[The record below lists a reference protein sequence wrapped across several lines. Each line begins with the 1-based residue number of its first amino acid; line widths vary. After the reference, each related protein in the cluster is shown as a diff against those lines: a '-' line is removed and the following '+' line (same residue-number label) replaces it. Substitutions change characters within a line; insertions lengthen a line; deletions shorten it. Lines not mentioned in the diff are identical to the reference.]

1 MGWAGS
7 WHIALYPLSSP
18 RLFFS
23 CPALICKAK
32 ALLCLFPYQV
42 TASIFV
48 PYPGL
53 ERRTSEVRGFFWSR
67 PAIKTTN
74 DFPFPPVLPV
84 VLFCRKKS
92 FPKEMLQSHEEGKMS
107 LAIEFEGFSFFS
119 PSKKTVAPMSQ
130 SCIELEGEI
139 KVVF

>member
-1 MGWAGS
+1 MGWARS

-23 CPALICKAK
+23 CPALICNAK

-42 TASIFV
+42 TASFFV

-67 PAIKTTN
+67 PPLSRQLTISH
-74 DFPFPPVLPV
+74 FLSV
-84 VLFCRKKS
+84 VLFCRKTFSNK
-92 FPKEMLQSHEEGKMS
+92 KMLQSHEEGKMS
-107 LAIEFEGFSFFS
+107 LEIEFEGFSSFLL
-119 PSKKTVAPMSQ
+119 PRKLLLRCLNLV
-130 SCIELEGEI
+130 
-139 KVVF
+139 